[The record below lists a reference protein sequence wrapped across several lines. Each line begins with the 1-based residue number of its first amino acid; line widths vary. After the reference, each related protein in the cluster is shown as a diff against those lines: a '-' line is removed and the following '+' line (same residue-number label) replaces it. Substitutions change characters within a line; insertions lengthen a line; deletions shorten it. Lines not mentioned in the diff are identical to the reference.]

1 VALQASARE
10 VRSGQIQKGI
20 IAKAIGAA
28 FAQLCDLD
36 DARGAAQ
43 D

>member
-1 VALQASARE
+1 VALHASARE

-20 IAKAIGAA
+20 IAKAIGVA
-28 FAQLCDLD
+28 FVLCDLD
-36 DARGAAQ
+36 DAHGAAQ